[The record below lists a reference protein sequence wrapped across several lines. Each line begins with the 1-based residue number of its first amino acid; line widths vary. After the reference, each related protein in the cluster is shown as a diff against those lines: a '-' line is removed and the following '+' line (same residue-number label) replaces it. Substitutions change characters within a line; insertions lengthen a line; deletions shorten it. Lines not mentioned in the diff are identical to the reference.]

1 MRRSLVALGLAASV
15 VMSSFIGSPAN
26 AVTASTISGG
36 GSSFQAGFE
45 YACRTAY
52 NTKGG
57 TQVSYDGT
65 LGSGTGMTNFKN
77 GTTNFAGTDGPD
89 LTKVPTGQT
98 AVVVPIAAAPIALIY
113 KVKGKNNK
121 WIKGL
126 RLNSAQLSNIYTGK
140 ITFWDD
146 AKLKSQNPSIAANLP
161 HTAIVPM
168 VRTSGSGTT
177 KNLTQ
182 YLAALN
188 PTEGWT
194 ATKDFAA
201 SANASKPANLTQQ
214 TNSDAMVAGVQATNG
229 AIGYADLPDTNGE
242 TGFDI
247 ALLKNVKGQ
256 YIAASA
262 ASGSKFVVGAS
273 TGYFVDGFISGTTAD
288 TMFKK
293 AINNAYQLT
302 AFTYLQASATT
313 SDNNTAVKLYAQYAL
328 THCQGKAG
336 YSPLTGNALTV
347 GKAQAAKISAS

>member
-1 MRRSLVALGLAASV
+1 
-15 VMSSFIGSPAN
+15 MSSFTGSPAN
-26 AVTASTISGG
+26 AATASTISGG

-65 LGSGTGMTNFKN
+65 LGSGTGMTQFAA
-77 GTTNFAGTDGPD
+77 GTFSFAGTDGPD
-89 LTKVPTGQT
+89 LTKKQAGAST
-98 AVVVPIAAAPIALIY
+98 AIVVPIAAAPIALIY
-113 KVKGKNNK
+113 KVKGKNGK

-140 ITFWDD
+140 ITHWDD
-146 AKLKSQNPSIAANLP
+146 AKLKSQNASIAANLP

-188 PTEGWT
+188 PTQGWT

-201 SANASKPANLTQQ
+201 SANATKPANLTQQ
-214 TNSDAMVAGVQATNG
+214 TNSDAMVAGVQTTNG

-262 ASGSKFVVGAS
+262 ASGAKFVVGAS
-273 TGYFVDGFISGTTAD
+273 PAYFVDGFISGTTAD

-336 YSPLTGNALTV
+336 YSPLTGNALNI